1 MSHKSERHLGVPL
14 PCMAVS
20 LGRRWRRQQRWLACV
35 GAPARVAKAH
45 AIALELDEA
54 VVVARL
60 VVADAA
66 AVGEDLHTRVLCRR
80 RELLQARRRRRHRA
94 DPCREKWR
102 SDHYTVLSPAVL
114 LMGSY
119 LSTAPPSP
127 WQGRGALL
135 CCRFSWS

>member
-94 DPCREKWR
+94 DPCRQHRHHHGKDEE
-102 SDHYTVLSPAVL
+102 HCFVV
-114 LMGSY
+114 GSHGHDR
-119 LSTAPPSP
+119 PV
-127 WQGRGALL
+127 W
-135 CCRFSWS
+135 